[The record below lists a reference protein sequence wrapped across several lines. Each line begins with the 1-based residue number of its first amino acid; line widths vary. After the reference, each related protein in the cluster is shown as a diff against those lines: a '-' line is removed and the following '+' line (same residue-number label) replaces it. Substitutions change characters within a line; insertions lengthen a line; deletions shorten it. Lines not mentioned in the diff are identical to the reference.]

1 MKKTTKKLISLI
13 ASASVAM
20 AAMPA
25 IAAPSVLLSGKGK
38 DVSVSIKDAGT
49 QFYAAQL
56 EITVGENTYEL
67 TTAGDD
73 LGVIKALDGSPIP
86 LTLYIDSLDL
96 REGTGEMKLG
106 DIKSGADIDF
116 TGISDKAQ
124 VILVDRSFKPVELAD
139 VDVIVPQKLDLSAS
153 LGWDGENFT
162 IDFAYDG
169 EARGE
174 AIRVYAEGD
183 EEGKYVEATITEGMD
198 GAAFATVNTNRQY
211 QAKGV
216 ADGVESLNATEPVSI
231 YSLVM
236 EAVAAFKP
244 NTRIKADQLAKVNE
258 VLKNGQIFIDK
269 DGNLTKE
276 AQLVMTRGGDNGETL
291 TLTEQAFNAG
301 LAFTDGTKVADSTQK
316 YNMIT
321 VNEDGTATLT
331 NGAATAV
338 VETLSLDS
346 VSLEFV
352 PTDVNETE
360 ADSTGAEVDFIPEL

>member
-1 MKKTTKKLISLI
+1 MKNTTKKLISII

-38 DVSVSIKDAGT
+38 DVAVSIKDAGT

-73 LGVIKALDGSPIP
+73 LGVMRSLDGTPIP

-96 REGTGEMKLG
+96 REAAGEMKLG

-139 VDVIVPQKLDLSAS
+139 VDVIVPQRLDLFAS

-162 IDFAYDG
+162 IDFTYG
-169 EARGE
+169 ETKGE
-174 AIRVYAEGD
+174 SIRVYAEDD
-183 EEGKYVEATITEGMD
+183 ETGVYTQADLDEGMT
-198 GAAFATVNTNRQY
+198 GASFATVNTNRQY

-216 ADGVESLNATEPVSI
+216 SGGVESLNATAPVSV

-236 EAVAAFKP
+236 EAIAGLEE
-244 NTRIKADQLAKVNE
+244 NTRISANQLVKVNE
-258 VLKNGQIFIDK
+258 VLKNGKIFIDK

-276 AQLVMTRGGDNGETL
+276 AQLVMTKTDNVLKL
-291 TLTEQAFNAG
+291 TDKAVTAG
-301 LAFTDGTKVADSTQK
+301 LAFTDGTGAEDQSGK
-316 YNMIT
+316 YNMLT
-321 VNEDGTATLT
+321 LNGDGTATLS
-331 NGAATAV
+331 NGAEVSV
-338 VETLSLDS
+338 VEVLSLDA
-346 VSLEFV
+346 VNLEFV
-352 PTDVNETE
+352 PTEIAESEVN
-360 ADSTGAEVDFIPEL
+360 DSDLDMDFTPEL

>member
-1 MKKTTKKLISLI
+1 MKNTTKKFISLI
-13 ASASVAM
+13 SAASMAM

-25 IAAPSVLLSGKGK
+25 FAAPAVKLSGKGK
-38 DVSVSIKDAGT
+38 DVAVSISDAGT
-49 QFYAAQL
+49 QFYAAQIAL
-56 EITVGENTYEL
+56 TIGGDTYKL
-67 TTAGDD
+67 TTVEGD
-73 LGVIKALDGSPIP
+73 LGVLKNSESGSV
-86 LTLYIDSLDL
+86 LYVDSLDL
-96 REGTGEMKLG
+96 REAKGDMKLG
-106 DIKSGADIDF
+106 DIKAATDNIDF

-124 VILVDRSFKPVELAD
+124 VILVDRSFKPVKLAD

-216 ADGVESLNATEPVSI
+216 AQGVESLNATEPVSV

-236 EAVAAFKP
+236 EAVSQLSDTKITAE
-244 NTRIKADQLAKVNE
+244 QLAKVNE
-258 VLKNGQIFIDK
+258 VLKNGGIFIDST
-269 DGNLTKE
+269 GNLTEE
-276 AQLVMTRGGDNGETL
+276 AKLVMTKADNVL
-291 TLTEQAFNAG
+291 TLTPQAKTAG
-301 LAFTDGTKVADSTQK
+301 LKFTDGSKVVGSPDSFDT
-316 YNMIT
+316 IT

-331 NGAATAV
+331 NSATANMAEV
-338 VETLSLDS
+338 LSLDA
-346 VSLEFV
+346 VNLEFV
-352 PTDVNETE
+352 PTEIDTAE
-360 ADSTGAEVDFIPEL
+360 ADGGEASVDADEVL